1 MIIKKMWF
9 EIFLCRVRAVPG
21 GYREDFLDW
30 EGGFPYREAPGQ
42 TRRVDTYG
50 IGKIAL
56 KSLKDEKVLILCVA
70 AG

>member
-1 MIIKKMWF
+1 M
-9 EIFLCRVRAVPG
+9 CRVRAVPG

-30 EGGFPYREAPGQ
+30 EGGGGFPYWEAPGQ
-42 TRRVDTYG
+42 TGRVDTYG